1 MSEHQGNGF
10 MGATGKKGGRCNLRN
25 FVFHDSMP
33 RHEIEPY
40 LLVSEANAPETFHN
54 LQEHTAAV
62 KVNREDEIWAVRVSS
77 LGCRMPRP
85 PCLRLDPLAPPSA
98 SGKYSTSISPPAPA
112 TPPPSPFSPDPPH
125 IP

>member
-1 MSEHQGNGF
+1 
-10 MGATGKKGGRCNLRN
+10 MGATGKNGGRCNFRN

-33 RHEIEPY
+33 THEIQPY

-77 LGCRMPRP
+77 LGCRMPRAP
-85 PCLRLDPLAPPSA
+85 GLRLEPLAPPSA
-98 SGKYSTSISPPAPA
+98 SG
-112 TPPPSPFSPDPPH
+112 
-125 IP
+125 